1 MEEIETIKELISYY
15 RLLPGIG
22 LKTAERL
29 AYATL
34 ELSKEEREAFIHA
47 LTECN
52 ESLTRCPNCG
62 LFYEKECPVCSDTTR
77 NHHQILVVS
86 STKDIYAIERTKE
99 YKGTYFT
106 LKGTIS
112 PLRNRN
118 AETIGIPQL
127 KERIRTENVNEVILA
142 LPTDLEGETTSLY
155 IANLYKNNENVSVSR
170 LAYGLPIGTNLEYLD
185 NLTITQSLKGRV
197 KLNQEDQT

>member
-1 MEEIETIKELISYY
+1 MEEIETIKDLISYY

-22 LKTAERL
+22 SKTAERL

-34 ELSKEEREAFIHA
+34 ELTKEERKSFIQA
-47 LTECN
+47 LTDCN
-52 ESLTRCPNCG
+52 EKLVRCPNCG
-62 LFYEKECPVCSDTTR
+62 LFHEESCPICSDEKR
-77 NHHQILVVS
+77 NHQQILVVA

-99 YKGTYFT
+99 YNGTYFT
-106 LKGTIS
+106 LHGTIS

-118 AETIGIPQL
+118 PESVGIPKL
-127 KERIRTENVNEVILA
+127 KERIRQENIKEVILA

-155 IANLYKNNENVSVSR
+155 IANLYKDNQDVSVSR

-185 NLTITQSLKGRV
+185 SMTISQSLKGRV
-197 KLNQEDQT
+197 KLNKEN